1 MRESEI
7 RNVALVGTGV
17 IGRGWMRV
25 FSRAGCRTHLYD
37 NDPSQTRKALAWFEE
52 SLKLD
57 VSDGFITAKE
67 AESSRTLVSTHDDLA
82 DALSGVQ
89 YIQESGPEK
98 LEIKRTIFRLL
109 DQTADPEAIIA
120 SSTSSLDMN
129 KIAEGLHGISRCIM
143 AHPFNP
149 PHIIPVVEVMPT
161 RKTNP
166 EVTKATIDFLKRAGQ
181 KPVLVNFYVS
191 GYLINRIQAAVVRE
205 AIHQVERGVADV
217 DAVDTVIRDG
227 LGLRWALFGNFGV
240 NNTNADG
247 GVREYYSR
255 FGEGYK
261 AIMKDLDSTPPT
273 FAPDMIERIGRGV
286 DAMEGKTPLSAIC
299 RWRDRMVLRIRALKE
314 KDPHP

>member
-1 MRESEI
+1 MRESGI
-7 RNVALVGTGV
+7 TNVALIGVGV
-17 IGRGWMRV
+17 IGRSWIRV
-25 FSRAGCRTHLYD
+25 FSRAGCRIHLFD

-52 SLKLD
+52 SLEFD

-67 AESSRTLVSTHDDLA
+67 AESSRTLVSAHDDLT

-109 DQTADPEAIIA
+109 DQTADPETIIA

-129 KIAEGLHGISRCIM
+129 QIAEDLRGIFRCIM

-166 EVTKATIDFLKRAGQ
+166 EVTKATIDFLKQVGQ

-247 GVREYYSR
+247 GIREYYSR
-255 FGEGYK
+255 YGESYK
-261 AIMKDLDSTPPT
+261 TIMEDLDSTPPT
-273 FAPDMIERIGRGV
+273 FAPDMVERIGRGV

-299 RWRDRMVLRIRALKE
+299 RWRDRMVLRIRALKG
-314 KDPHP
+314 KDPRP

>member
-17 IGRGWMRV
+17 IGRGWIRV
-25 FSRAGCRTHLYD
+25 FSRAGCRIHLYD
-37 NDPSQTRKALAWFEE
+37 NDRSQTRKALEWFEE

-57 VSDGFITAKE
+57 VSDGFITAKD
-67 AESSRTLVSTHDDLA
+67 AESSRALVAPYDDLT

-98 LEIKRTIFRLL
+98 LEIKRTIFRLV

-129 KIAEGLHGISRCIM
+129 QIAEDLHGISRCIM
-143 AHPFNP
+143 ARPFNP

-166 EVTKATIDFLKRAGQ
+166 EVTKATVDFLKRVGQ
-181 KPVLVNFYVS
+181 KPVIVNFYVS

-205 AIHQVERGVADV
+205 AIHQVERGVANV

-240 NNTNADG
+240 NNSNADG
-247 GVREYYSR
+247 GIREYYSR
-255 FGEGYK
+255 FGEGYTT
-261 AIMKDLDSTPPT
+261 IMKDLDSTPPT
-273 FAPDMIERIGRGV
+273 FTPDMIEKIGRGV